1 MGQTIVEKI
10 AQTHLAE
17 GPKRPLRTGD
27 FVSIRPHHVMTHD
40 NTSAV
45 MSKFKGIGAKKIHD
59 PKQLVFALDHDI
71 QNREDSNLAKYRAI
85 EAFAKQN
92 GVDFYP
98 AGSGIGHQIM
108 VERGYVVPGSFVVAS
123 DSHSN
128 MYGALG
134 AIGTPIVRTDAA
146 AVWATG
152 EFWWQIPRSVQVV
165 LEGKLPEG
173 ATGKDIII
181 TLCGLYNHDEVLN
194 AAVEFTGPGVARLSM
209 DARFSICNMSTEWGP
224 LGGWFPVDEVTITYL
239 RGVDRALKA
248 TGVERLQGED
258 IEKWAKNA

>member
-27 FVSIRPHHVMTHD
+27 FVSIRPDHVMTHD

-45 MSKFKGIGAKKIHD
+45 MSKLKGIGAKKIHD

-71 QNREDSNLAKYRAI
+71 QNKEDSNLAKYRAI
-85 EAFAKQN
+85 EAFAKLH

-128 MYGALG
+128 MHGALG
-134 AIGTPIVRTDAA
+134 AVGTPIVRTDAA
-146 AVWATG
+146 AVSAIG
-152 EFWWQIPRSVQVV
+152 EVWWQIPRSVAVRSEERRV
-165 LEGKLPEG
+165 GKECRSRWSP
-173 ATGKDIII
+173 
-181 TLCGLYNHDEVLN
+181 YH
-194 AAVEFTGPGVARLSM
+194 
-209 DARFSICNMSTEWGP
+209 
-224 LGGWFPVDEVTITYL
+224 
-239 RGVDRALKA
+239 
-248 TGVERLQGED
+248 
-258 IEKWAKNA
+258 